1 MNYFNSKIRVFN
13 CCNFKY
19 YTDMSLILKKNIKK
33 LSTNDYI
40 TLVNSDAQRANIKKR
55 NLSNLYGKTKTGDWS

>member
-19 YTDMSLILKKNIKK
+19 YKDMSLILMKNIKK

-40 TLVNSDAQRANIKKR
+40 TLVNSDAQRSNIKKR
-55 NLSNLYGKTKTGDWS
+55 NLSNL

>member
-1 MNYFNSKIRVFN
+1 MNYFNSKIRFFN

-19 YTDMSLILKKNIKK
+19 YKDISLISIKNIKK

-40 TLVNSDAQRANIKKR
+40 TPVNSDAQSSNTKKEI
-55 NLSNLYGKTKTGDWS
+55 